1 MFEKFIVEQN
11 KHWGKDL
18 ADAGFPRAIVSDLV
32 KYLNIRQIVALIG
45 VRRSGK
51 STIAK
56 QLVGFLVKEKKVN
69 PKNILFLNLESPLL
83 NRFKNDPG
91 NLQKIFDEYL
101 ALIEPKGRIFIFLDE
116 VQFFSDWQVFVKS
129 LYERG
134 GVKFFITG
142 SNSKLLSAE
151 MATLL
156 SGRSIAKKIYP
167 FNFKEMIEIG
177 KVGTKNKVEMIKNE
191 GKLKKVFH
199 KYLKE
204 GGFPEIVLEKK
215 KEIRQEILA
224 NYYKNILYQDIV
236 PRFEVKKTKEI
247 ENLLLYLFSN
257 IGQKY
262 SYNSLADFLKMNDK
276 TVKEH
281 IGFFEKSF
289 LLFELSNFQ
298 YSLKKQE
305 NYPKKAYAIDNG
317 FIGAVSFSF
326 SENYGRFLENT
337 VFLGLLEMGKEVYY
351 YSGKRECDFIVK
363 KGRKI
368 TEAIQA
374 TKILDNNN
382 EKREVGGLLE
392 AMEKFKLK
400 TGLIITEDQEE
411 ERKIGGR
418 KIKIIP
424 ARKWLLDMQ

>member
-11 KHWGKDL
+11 KHWEKYPI
-18 ADAGFPRAIVSDLV
+18 DAGFPRVVLADLV

-51 STIAK
+51 STIAR
-56 QLVGFLVKEKKVN
+56 QLINFLIKEKRAN

-83 NRFKNDPG
+83 NQFKSDPG

-101 ALIEPKGRIFIFLDE
+101 ELVEPEGKVFVFLDE
-116 VQFFSDWQVFVKS
+116 AQFFSDWQVFVKS

-142 SNSKLLSAE
+142 SNSRLLSAE

-156 SGRSIAKKIYP
+156 SGRSIAKNIYP
-167 FNFKEMIEIG
+167 FNFREMAGIRKIKIGDRTEI
-177 KVGTKNKVEMIKNE
+177 IRNE
-191 GKLKKVFH
+191 GKLKKVFGE
-199 KYLKE
+199 YLKD
-204 GGFPEIVLEKK
+204 GGFPEIVLEKRREIK
-215 KEIRQEILA
+215 KEILA

-262 SYNSLADFLKMNDK
+262 SYNSLAEFLKMNDK
-276 TVKEH
+276 TVKEY

-289 LLFELSNFQ
+289 LLFEVSNYQF
-298 YSLKKQE
+298 SLKKQE

-326 SENYGRFLENT
+326 SENFGRFLENT
-337 VFLGLLEMGKEVYY
+337 VFLGFLEAGKEVYY
-351 YSGKRECDFIVK
+351 HLGKYECDFV
-363 KGRKI
+363 
-368 TEAIQA
+368 
-374 TKILDNNN
+374 
-382 EKREVGGLLE
+382 
-392 AMEKFKLK
+392 
-400 TGLIITEDQEE
+400 
-411 ERKIGGR
+411 
-418 KIKIIP
+418 
-424 ARKWLLDMQ
+424 

>member
-11 KHWGKDL
+11 KHWEEEPIDT
-18 ADAGFPRAIVSDLV
+18 GFPRVIVADLI

-51 STIAK
+51 STIAR
-56 QLVGFLVKEKKVN
+56 QLIKFLIKEKKIN

-83 NRFKNDPG
+83 NRLKNDPG
-91 NLQKIFDEYL
+91 NLKKIFDEYFEL
-101 ALIEPKGRIFIFLDE
+101 VEPKGKIFIFLDE

-129 LYERG
+129 LYEKG

-142 SNSKLLSAE
+142 SNSRLLSAE

-156 SGRSIAKKIYP
+156 SGRSVAKSVYP
-167 FNFKEMIEIG
+167 FNFKEMAGVRKIEIG
-177 KVGTKNKVEMIKNE
+177 GRVEIIRNE
-191 GKLKKVFH
+191 GKLKKIFGE
-199 KYLKE
+199 YLKD
-204 GGFPEIVLEKK
+204 GGFPEIVLEKR
-215 KEIRQEILA
+215 KEIKKEILA

-257 IGQKY
+257 IGQGY
-262 SYNSLADFLKMNDK
+262 SYNSLAKFLKMNDK
-276 TVKEH
+276 TVKEY

-289 LLFELSNFQ
+289 LLFELSNYQ

-305 NYPKKAYAIDNG
+305 NYPKKVYAIDNG

-326 SENYGRFLENT
+326 SENYGRFLENA
-337 VFLGLLEMGKEVYY
+337 VFLGLLEAGKEIYY
-351 YSGKRECDFIVK
+351 HLEKHECDFVVK
-363 KGRKI
+363 EGRKI
-368 TEAIQA
+368 TEAVQV

-382 EKREVGGLLE
+382 EKREISGLLE
-392 AMEKFKLK
+392 AMEKFNLK
-400 TGLIITEDQEE
+400 EGLIITENQEE
-411 ERKIGGR
+411 ERKIEG
-418 KIKIIP
+418 KTIKIIP
-424 ARKWLLDMQ
+424 AWKWLLGLE